1 MTEADPRSKQR
12 DASVSPRAV
21 AVLDI
26 SALGEL
32 LDLLRRE
39 GRTVIGPVASGAV
52 VTTDVVTSLAEL
64 ARGHDEQ
71 TPGRYRFTADDDA
84 GVFGPTVPAQGWKR
98 WFHRESTVLI
108 RGHRDDDG
116 VRVESVHPEPEPLA
130 LFGVRACDLA
140 GLAILDRVL
149 TGGRYPDGDY
159 ATARADTIV
168 VAAACTSA
176 AATCFCASTR
186 TGPRPGPGADVVLT
200 PLGSDDAG
208 FLAEALSETGE
219 RLLDSVTG
227 RGEAT
232 GATIAAAAEQVLAAA
247 AAQVRHLDPDDA
259 RRLPDRHP
267 RWDDIASRCLTCGN
281 CTLVCPTCFCTSV
294 HDSSDLAGTTFERH
308 REWASCFTLDFSEI
322 HGGQVRSSTTAR
334 YRQWLLH
341 KLVTWH
347 DQFDSSG
354 CVGCGRCITWCPT
367 GIDLTVEVPMLA
379 EVTP

>member
-1 MTEADPRSKQR
+1 
-12 DASVSPRAV
+12 VS
-21 AVLDI
+21 VLDI
-26 SALGEL
+26 AGLGEL
-32 LDLLRRE
+32 LDVLQRD
-39 GRTVIGPVASGAV
+39 GRTVVAPVASGAV

-71 TPGRYRFTADDDA
+71 VPGRYRFTSDDDA
-84 GVFGPTVPAQGWKR
+84 GVFGPTIPAQGWKR
-98 WFHRESTVLI
+98 WFHRESTVLV
-108 RGHRDDDG
+108 RGHRDEDG
-116 VRVESVHPEPEPLA
+116 VQVESADPEAEPLG
-130 LFGVRACDLA
+130 LFGIRACDLA
-140 GLAILDRVL
+140 GLGVLDRVL
-149 TGGRYPDGDY
+149 TGGRYPDESY
-159 ATARADTIV
+159 VAARADTIV

-176 AATCFCASTR
+176 AATCFCVSTG

-208 FLAEALSETGE
+208 FLAEALTDSGE
-219 RLLDSVTG
+219 RLLDAIEQKRAAG
-227 RGEAT
+227 
-232 GATIAAAAEQVLAAA
+232 GAAIAAASDRVLDAG
-247 AAQVRHLDPDDA
+247 AAQVRHLDPDEA
-259 RRLPDRHP
+259 RRLPEQHP

-294 HDSSDLAGTTFERH
+294 HDSSDLTGTTFERH
-308 REWASCFTLDFSEI
+308 REWASCFTLDFSEV

-341 KLVTWH
+341 KLATWH

-367 GIDLTVEVPMLA
+367 GIDLTDEVPMFA